1 MTQTPPPPPTGVDP
15 LVGRVLDGRYRI
27 ESFLARGGMATIY
40 RGADLRLDRTVAIKV
55 MHPTFATDPGFVDRF
70 EREARAAARLNSPYA
85 VAVHD
90 QGNDAGV
97 TYLVMEYVP
106 GHTVRDVLRTHG
118 ALPPAQALAIIDPV
132 LQALAAAHRA
142 GYIHRDVKPENVLIS
157 EDGRVKV
164 TDFGLARAI
173 EGVDSGKTHGLLL
186 GTVAYLSPEQV
197 EHDHTDARSDVY
209 SAGILLF
216 ELVTGQVPFTASAP
230 MQVAYRHVHED
241 VPAPSSFRPGIPAG
255 IDDLVLRATRRDPD
269 QRFGDADAFLAA
281 ARVQKDSLPAAQPW
295 APSPTDTLVVNRDAG
310 APVAAAAAGA
320 AAAGGAAAA
329 SLASAAD
336 QQLDAPEWVN
346 HRPEAATQPAGIPA
360 VPTPA
365 QPPAESAESPQPNGG
380 AQVTEVSHQTSP
392 DAPGRPRRGRKA
404 LWLGGLALVSV
415 VALLVLAFG
424 PLQRVTVPDLLGKT
438 PTEAAAIL
446 APSNLVL
453 DAEASDFSEDY
464 AKGVIMST
472 DPGPQSSARSGS
484 TVRAVVSKGPERYDV
499 PKLKKLSVKEA
510 EVALGAA
517 NLELG
522 TQTEAYHDSVKKG
535 DIISSDPPAGESV
548 KPGTK
553 VAVVVSKGPE
563 PVTMPTLKGT
573 NGDEAEA
580 TLKDLGLKVDRSDKT
595 SESVAKGLVIS
606 TDPDAGATTYR
617 GDTVTLVV
625 SKGPPLVEVPN
636 VVGKSEDE
644 ARSALEAAG
653 FKVSVN
659 KPLGFVVFGVNSQNP
674 RGGTKAPKG
683 STVTITVV

>member
-1 MTQTPPPPPTGVDP
+1 M
-15 LVGRVLDGRYRI
+15 GRVLDGRYRI

-55 MHPTFATDPGFVDRF
+55 MHPTFATDPGFVERF

-209 SAGILLF
+209 SAGILLY

-230 MQVAYRHVHED
+230 MQVAYKHVHED
-241 VPAPSSFRPGIPAG
+241 VPAPSSIRPGIPVG
-255 IDDLVLRATRRDPD
+255 IDELVGRATRRNPD
-269 QRFGDADAFLAA
+269 QRFGDADAFLSA
-281 ARVQKDSLPAAQPW
+281 ARVQRDQLPPSQPW
-295 APSPTDTLVVNRDAG
+295 APSPTDTLVVDRGSD
-310 APVAAAAAGA
+310 PEAAAAAGA
-320 AAAGGAAAA
+320 AVAGAAVAGAAA
-329 SLASAAD
+329 S
-336 QQLDAPEWVN
+336 QHLDAPDWVN
-346 HRPEAATQPAGIPA
+346 QRPSAPAPE
-360 VPTPA
+360 
-365 QPPAESAESPQPNGG
+365 PPAPPVPAAAQVAPPSPEG
-380 AQVTEVSHQTSP
+380 AVQVTEVSHQTAP
-392 DAPGRPRRGRKA
+392 DAPRRPRRGRKA
-404 LWLGGLALVSV
+404 LWLGVVALASV
-415 VALLVLAFG
+415 VALLVIAFG

-438 PTEAAAIL
+438 PTQAAAIL
-446 APSNLVL
+446 ATSNLVL
-453 DAEASDFSEDY
+453 DAQESDFSEDF
-464 AKGVIMST
+464 AKGVIMAT
-472 DPGPQSSARSGS
+472 NPGPDSSARTGS
-484 TVRAVVSKGPERYDV
+484 TVQAVVSKGPERYDV
-499 PKLKKLSVKEA
+499 PKLRKLTVKEA

-522 TQTEAYHDSVKKG
+522 EQSEAYDDKVKKD

-563 PVTMPTLKGT
+563 PVTMPSLEGT
-573 NGDEAEA
+573 DGDAAEA
-580 TLKDLGLKVDRSDKT
+580 TLTDLGLKVDRSNKT

-606 TDPDAGATTYR
+606 TNPEGGATTFR
-617 GDTVTLVV
+617 GATVELVV
-625 SKGPPLVEVPN
+625 SKGPPLVVVPN
-636 VVGKSEDE
+636 VVGKNEAE
-644 ARSALEAAG
+644 ARAALEDAG
-653 FKVSVN
+653 FTVSVN

>member
-1 MTQTPPPPPTGVDP
+1 
-15 LVGRVLDGRYRI
+15 
-27 ESFLARGGMATIY
+27 MATIY

-55 MHPTFATDPGFVDRF
+55 MHPTFATDPGFVERF

-173 EGVDSGKTHGLLL
+173 EGADSGKTHGLLL

-197 EHDHTDARSDVY
+197 EHDRTDARSDVY
-209 SAGILLF
+209 SAGILLY

-230 MQVAYRHVHED
+230 MQVAYKHVHED
-241 VPAPSSFRPGIPAG
+241 VPTPSSIRPGIPAG
-255 IDDLVLRATRRDPD
+255 IDELVGRATRRNPD
-269 QRFGDADAFLAA
+269 QRFGDADAFLSA
-281 ARVQKDSLPAAQPW
+281 ARVQRDQLPPSQPW
-295 APSPTDTLVVNRDAG
+295 APSPTDTLVVDRGGDA
-310 APVAAAAAGA
+310 AAAAAAGA
-320 AAAGGAAAA
+320 AVAGAAAA
-329 SLASAAD
+329 
-336 QQLDAPEWVN
+336 QHLDAPDWVN
-346 HRPEAATQPAGIPA
+346 QRPD
-360 VPTPA
+360 VPA
-365 QPPAESAESPQPNGG
+365 QTPEPPRTTPQPGPAPAAAQVAAALPEG
-380 AQVTEVSHQTSP
+380 AVQVTEVSHQTAP
-392 DAPGRPRRGRKA
+392 DAPRRPRRGRKA
-404 LWLGGLALVSV
+404 LWLGAVALASV
-415 VALLVLAFG
+415 VALLVIAFG
-424 PLQRVTVPDLLGKT
+424 PLQRVSVPDLLGKT

-446 APSNLVL
+446 ATSNLVL
-453 DAEASDFSEDY
+453 DAQESDFSEDF
-464 AKGVIMST
+464 AKGVIMAT
-472 DPGPQSSARSGS
+472 DPGPDTSARTGS
-484 TVRAVVSKGPERYDV
+484 TVQAVVSKGPERYDV
-499 PKLKKLSVKEA
+499 PKLRKLTVKEA

-522 TQTEAYHDSVKKG
+522 EQSEAYDDKVKKD

-548 KPGTK
+548 KPGTT

-563 PVTMPTLKGT
+563 PVTMPSLEGT
-573 NGDEAEA
+573 DGDTAEA
-580 TLKDLGLKVDRSDKT
+580 TLAGLGLEVDRSNKT

-606 TDPDAGATTYR
+606 TNPEGGASTFR
-617 GDTVTLVV
+617 GETVELVV
-625 SKGPPLVEVPN
+625 SKGPPLVTVPN
-636 VVGKSEDE
+636 VVGRNEAE
-644 ARSALEAAG
+644 ARAALEDAG
-653 FKVSVN
+653 FTVSVN

>member
-1 MTQTPPPPPTGVDP
+1 M
-15 LVGRVLDGRYRI
+15 GRVLDGRYRI

-55 MHPTFATDPGFVDRF
+55 MHPTFATDPGFVERF

-173 EGVDSGKTHGLLL
+173 EGADSGKTHGLLL

-197 EHDHTDARSDVY
+197 EHDRTDARSDVY
-209 SAGILLF
+209 SAGILLY

-230 MQVAYRHVHED
+230 MQVAYKHVHED
-241 VPAPSSFRPGIPAG
+241 VPAPSSIRPGIPVG
-255 IDDLVLRATRRDPD
+255 IDELVGRATRRNPD
-269 QRFGDADAFLAA
+269 QRFGDADAFLSA
-281 ARVQKDSLPAAQPW
+281 ARVQRAQLPPSQPW
-295 APSPTDTLVVNRDAG
+295 APSPTDTLVVDRGRDAG
-310 APVAAAAAGA
+310 AAAAAGA
-320 AAAGGAAAA
+320 AVAGAAVAGAAA
-329 SLASAAD
+329 S
-336 QQLDAPEWVN
+336 QHLDAPDWVN
-346 HRPEAATQPAGIPA
+346 QRPD
-360 VPTPA
+360 VPA
-365 QPPAESAESPQPNGG
+365 QEPPGAAQEPPAPPAPAAAQVAPPLPEG
-380 AQVTEVSHQTSP
+380 AVQVTEVSHQTAP
-392 DAPGRPRRGRKA
+392 DAPRRPRRGRKA
-404 LWLGGLALVSV
+404 LWLGAVALASV
-415 VALLVLAFG
+415 VALLVIAFG
-424 PLQRVTVPDLLGKT
+424 PLQRVSVPDLLGKT

-446 APSNLVL
+446 ATSNLVL
-453 DAEASDFSEDY
+453 DAQESDFSEDF
-464 AKGVIMST
+464 AKGVIMAT
-472 DPGPQSSARSGS
+472 DPGPDSSARTGS
-484 TVRAVVSKGPERYDV
+484 TVQAVVSKGPERYDV
-499 PKLKKLSVKEA
+499 PKLRKLTVQEA

-522 TQTEAYHDSVKKG
+522 EQSEAYDDKVKKD

-553 VAVVVSKGPE
+553 VAIVVSKGPE
-563 PVTMPTLKGT
+563 PVTMPNLEGT
-573 NGDEAEA
+573 DGDAAEA
-580 TLKDLGLKVDRSDKT
+580 TLADLGLEVDRSNKT

-606 TDPDAGATTYR
+606 TNPEGGASTFR
-617 GDTVTLVV
+617 GETVELVV
-625 SKGPPLVEVPN
+625 SKGPPLVVVPN
-636 VVGKSEDE
+636 VVGRNEAE
-644 ARSALEAAG
+644 ARAALEDAG
-653 FKVSVN
+653 FVVSVN